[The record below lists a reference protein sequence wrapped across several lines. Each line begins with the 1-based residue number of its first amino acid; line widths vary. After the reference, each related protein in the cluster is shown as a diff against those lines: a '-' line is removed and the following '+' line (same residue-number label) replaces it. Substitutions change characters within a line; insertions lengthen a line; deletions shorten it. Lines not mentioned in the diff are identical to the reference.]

1 MHFPAY
7 LLDPGDRHTLL
18 LVRHHP
24 HTKRTSASKAFPIQF
39 TTWLCPHI
47 TSRSHQAFA
56 IIAYVTILASEL
68 LEGLWVVQTTW
79 RWMDIFF
86 SRFPDYQ
93 TTSLW
98 VYAVCMNSAA
108 IVLTFALGVVLVGF
122 AVVILQALCI
132 IELIV
137 SAPLQKL
144 SSEKQ
149 ELAKAMFLE
158 IAADVE
164 QIKDS

>member
-1 MHFPAY
+1 
-7 LLDPGDRHTLL
+7 
-18 LVRHHP
+18 
-24 HTKRTSASKAFPIQF
+24 
-39 TTWLCPHI
+39 
-47 TSRSHQAFA
+47 
-56 IIAYVTILASEL
+56 
-68 LEGLWVVQTTW
+68 
-79 RWMDIFF
+79 MDIFF